1 MEKTGTKTFRQARAV
16 QYDEYSLDE
25 LEARLVRLQQML
37 DADIAQRQRLNRI
50 NNQLTKKTDLT
61 EEEITTVLSA
71 LLVGG
76 SGVSKREIDQL
87 QALID
92 ELKLL

>member
-61 EEEITTVLSA
+61 EEEITKGLSA

-76 SGVSKREIDQL
+76 TGVSKREIDQL